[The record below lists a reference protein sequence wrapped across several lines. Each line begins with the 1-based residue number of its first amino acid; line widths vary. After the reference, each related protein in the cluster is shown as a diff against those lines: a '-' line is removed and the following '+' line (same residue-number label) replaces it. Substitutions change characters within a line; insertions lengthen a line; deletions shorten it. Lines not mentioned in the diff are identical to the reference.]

1 MTNENN
7 KASCGLFDT
16 HAHLTDERFDEDRA
30 GLIASLPERGVTRV
44 IDIACT
50 VEQAEAT
57 LALTRE
63 YDFVYAGVGVHPH
76 EVGNMTHADLD
87 ALERLS
93 HEEKV
98 VAIGEIGLDYH
109 YDFAPREAQRKWF
122 SEQLEL
128 AISLKMPVSLH
139 IREAFGDCMDI
150 LRAHRDGLFG
160 VMHCFSG
167 SIETAFEVIDLGL
180 HIAFGGSVTFKNA
193 RKAVE
198 TARDIPRESILLET
212 DCPYMTPV
220 PYRGT
225 RNDPSFIV
233 HTARKIAEIR
243 GETLDEVIRYTYDNA
258 CERFGIK

>member
-1 MTNENN
+1 MTNEN
-7 KASCGLFDT
+7 KTALFDT
-16 HAHLTDERFDEDRA
+16 HAHLTDERFDGDRA
-30 GLIASLPERGVTRV
+30 ELISSLPEHGITRV
-44 IDIACT
+44 IDIACR
-50 VEQAEAT
+50 VDMAEAT

-76 EVGNMTHADLD
+76 EVGDMTNADLD
-87 ALERLS
+87 ALERIS
-93 HEEKV
+93 RDEKV

-122 SEQLEL
+122 AEQLEL

-150 LRAHRDGLFG
+150 LRAHKAGLSG

-167 SIETAFEVIDLGL
+167 SLETAFEVMNLGL
-180 HIAFGGSVTFKNA
+180 HIALGGTVTFKNA
-193 RKAVE
+193 RHPVE
-198 TARDIPRESILLET
+198 VAREIPRDMLLLET

-220 PYRGT
+220 PHRGE
-225 RNDPSFIV
+225 RNDPSFMV

-243 GETLDEVIRYTYDNA
+243 GETLEEVAAYTYRNA
-258 CERFGIK
+258 CDTFGIK